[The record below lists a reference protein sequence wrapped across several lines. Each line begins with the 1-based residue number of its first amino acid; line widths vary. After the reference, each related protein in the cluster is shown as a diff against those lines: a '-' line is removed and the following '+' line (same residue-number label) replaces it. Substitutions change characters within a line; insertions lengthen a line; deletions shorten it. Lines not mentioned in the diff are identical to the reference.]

1 MPAAMVARYLA
12 EAKQPRSTS
21 PRPRADSLSSSD
33 SEAKEVPL
41 IPGVARVRRSAVQHD
56 IKVTGDPESSD
67 VELLG
72 EEEGGNDDGTGV
84 NSPLSGHSPAKPR
97 HKSPWPRYSND
108 EHISL
113 SDNYPSS
120 SAESGT
126 GSEDFD
132 ADRKGSNLWA
142 PERPYRGHARE
153 KSLIDWMLT
162 RTRAPSEKKHESNK
176 SRPSKKAGTHST
188 ARLEIITGGARRHRE
203 KQQTLRSFIRPSIPK
218 VPPAKKHQNRDRSA
232 EPVVSFEAA
241 ADVKRKKRKRH
252 RNAAQGPLFTL
263 RNDGIKISSKHHE
276 PRLMRG
282 PGSLVLN
289 DDDNDFHQALDPSW
303 KAEIERWNVP
313 VSSRH
318 HPTAEPSKPASLR
331 QHCHMSPSR
340 PQPVPFAHGR
350 RSPSPV
356 STHRYIVPDMNV
368 HPLRSGVKFGPSTFI
383 GKGLLHLL
391 VSVVSGQVE
400 PVPPTLCS
408 SQSFAIGPTTSA
420 AEFTGILGPLFD
432 QLGEMMR
439 RDEDLDNE
447 KVKDWEHVLRT
458 SCQLLSWLGAQ
469 AESEEFGA
477 LETAI
482 KEYSNGFLPFLS
494 DIQPSPFS
502 LTVHWFLLELAAR
515 LAVGVKYQRALFAW
529 HDIETFSKQLMR
541 HILATDLQVAVV
553 SFHDLE
559 NDIETTALGHRAAE
573 LWICL
578 MHLLSACDSLWGGF
592 TGEPPR
598 HSFWRLLGDMYPDSS
613 PTGAEAS
620 EHMWRTIFSLCAL
633 SQFSV
638 HGLSTSA
645 FRLPASWDLV
655 AVALKKIV
663 LTANPDKER
672 QLPPRALRKRDD
684 YLTCIVT
691 RCFLLWSRWHWRLDE
706 AMPMFKTLQEIF
718 RSRNFV
724 NLKNEKPTYMGFL
737 EHGDLELLS
746 KSDHHDSVFEIF
758 LKMVVQAVYS
768 SASDTDSRQKTSN
781 IKKLLQIAVP
791 VSPVPFSKIAPPTN
805 HELSMLMNR
814 FSAMA
819 IAIHLDPTDSNVR
832 FRIGQARR
840 CVNFKEA
847 DDASRM
853 ACIYGMMYFATIMR
867 HHKLPLDDALGWLA
881 DMANILMDDY
891 KEAESSQKD
900 GKPGVNNVAKRGAI
914 TLIQLLLGSVR
925 KIIETESLNKDT
937 RNEYPDPALL
947 DGRKYATLSKEAS
960 HLIKCCGLAWVTRVF
975 NPGTNLVTLSQT
987 GLEIRMLVQSFLNA
1001 RIKALPPKQPS
1012 EWAPVMQN
1020 QEGQESQEEYE
1031 KLYLELN
1038 DAELLA
1044 ALGEEPVKLAVTN
1057 LKAKEDALCKVS
1069 FLAMSSLG

>member
-1 MPAAMVARYLA
+1 MRALRRMMPTAMIVRYLA
-12 EAKQPRSTS
+12 EAKQPS
-21 PRPRADSLSSSD
+21 RPRADSLSSSD
-33 SEAKEVPL
+33 SEAREVPL
-41 IPGVARVRRSAVQHD
+41 IPGHARVRRSAVQRD

-72 EEEGGNDDGTGV
+72 EEEGGNDDDTGV
-84 NSPLSGHSPAKPR
+84 QSPLSGRSPAKIPR
-97 HKSPWPRYSND
+97 TRRMSPWPRFSND

-113 SDNYPSS
+113 SDDYLSS

-126 GSEDFD
+126 GSEDSE
-132 ADRKGSNLWA
+132 AERKGSDLRT
-142 PERPYRGHARE
+142 PERLYRGPARE

-162 RTRAPSEKKHESNK
+162 RTRAPSEKKRK
-176 SRPSKKAGTHST
+176 SSKSLPSKKAGTHST

-203 KQQTLRSFIRPSIPK
+203 KQKTLDSFIRRSILRL
-218 VPPAKKHQNRDRSA
+218 PPAKKHRDRDRSA
-232 EPVVSFEAA
+232 EPVVSFEDA

-263 RNDGIKISSKHHE
+263 HNDGVKISSKRHE
-276 PRLMRG
+276 PRLKRG
-282 PGSLVLN
+282 PGSLVIN
-289 DDDNDFHQALDPSW
+289 DGDNDFHQVLDPSW
-303 KAEIERWNVP
+303 KAEIERWNGP

-318 HPTAEPSKPASLR
+318 PAAESSKPASLR
-331 QHCHMSPSR
+331 PHCRASSSHSR
-340 PQPVPFAHGR
+340 LVPFAHGR

-356 STHRYIVPDMNV
+356 SIHRYIVPDMNV
-368 HPLRSGVKFGPSTFI
+368 RPLRSGIKFGPSTYL

-391 VSVVSGQVE
+391 VSLVSSQVE
-400 PVPPTLCS
+400 PVPPPLCN

-439 RDEDLDNE
+439 SNEDLDSE
-447 KVKDWEHVLRT
+447 KAKDWEHVLRT
-458 SCQLLSWLGAQ
+458 SCQLLSWLGPQ

-494 DIQPSPFS
+494 DIQPSLFS
-502 LTVHWFLLELAAR
+502 LTVYWFLLELAAR
-515 LAVGVKYQRALFAW
+515 LAVGVKYQRALFTW
-529 HDIETFSKQLMR
+529 HDIDTFSKQLMR
-541 HILATDLQVAVV
+541 HILAIDLQAAVV

-578 MHLLSACDSLWGGF
+578 MHLLSACDSLLGGS
-592 TGEPPR
+592 TGESPR

-620 EHMWRTIFSLCAL
+620 EYMWRTIFSLCAL

-638 HGLSTSA
+638 HGLSTSV

-655 AVALKKIV
+655 SVALKKIV

-758 LKMVVQAVYS
+758 LKMVVQAVHS

-853 ACIYGMMYFATIMR
+853 ACIYGMMYFAIIMR

-891 KEAESSQKD
+891 KDAESSQKD
-900 GKPGVNNVAKRGAI
+900 GKPGLNNVAKRGAI

-925 KIIETESLNKDT
+925 KIIETESLNKDA

-947 DGRKYATLSKEAS
+947 DGRKYMVLSKEAF
-960 HLIKCCGLAWVTRVF
+960 HLIILASLG
-975 NPGTNLVTLSQT
+975 NPGF
-987 GLEIRMLVQSFLNA
+987 QS
-1001 RIKALPPKQPS
+1001 
-1012 EWAPVMQN
+1012 W
-1020 QEGQESQEEYE
+1020 
-1031 KLYLELN
+1031 
-1038 DAELLA
+1038 D
-1044 ALGEEPVKLAVTN
+1044 
-1057 LKAKEDALCKVS
+1057 
-1069 FLAMSSLG
+1069 